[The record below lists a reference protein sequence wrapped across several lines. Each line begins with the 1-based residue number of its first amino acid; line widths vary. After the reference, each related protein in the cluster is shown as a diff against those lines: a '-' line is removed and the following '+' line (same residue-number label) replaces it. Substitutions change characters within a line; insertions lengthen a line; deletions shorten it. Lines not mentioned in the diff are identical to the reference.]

1 MDIYINSIL
10 YNRSLV
16 DGPGIRTVVFLQGCN
31 LYCPECHNKNTWEM
45 NKGKKI
51 SIDYLVKELN
61 RKVINKKIT
70 ISGGEPLMQFA
81 ALKELLLKLANFNI
95 ALYTGHEFEE
105 VPKEL
110 FKYLDYIKTGRFIK
124 KLQTSIV
131 PYVGSMNQKFER
143 IIENET
149 IEK

>member
-1 MDIYINSIL
+1 
-10 YNRSLV
+10 
-16 DGPGIRTVVFLQGCN
+16 
-31 LYCPECHNKNTWEM
+31 
-45 NKGKKI
+45 
-51 SIDYLVKELN
+51 
-61 RKVINKKIT
+61 
-70 ISGGEPLMQFA
+70 MQFA
-81 ALKELLLKLANFNI
+81 ALKELLLKLKLANFNI